1 MPFAPSLAF
10 TEDDLKVSD
19 TGAVLQ
25 TDDSAIDGLYACEEM
40 LGGVFFNGSPGG
52 SGLTSGT
59 VFGRRA
65 GIGAAQ

>member
-1 MPFAPSLAF
+1 M
-10 TEDDLKVSD
+10 SD
-19 TGAVLQ
+19 TGTVLP
-25 TDDSAIDGLYACEEM
+25 TYDNAIDGLYACEEM

>member
-1 MPFAPSLAF
+1 M
-10 TEDDLKVSD
+10 SD
-19 TGAVLQ
+19 TGTVLP
-25 TDDSAIDGLYACEEM
+25 TYDNAIDGLYACEDM
-40 LGGVFFNGSPGG
+40 VGGVFFNGSPGG